1 MRQLFVSTAISAVVL
16 MVSASATLAVGLHQ
30 HYITTPSGKV
40 VVIAP
45 GICRM
50 DLQGPIDNLHENFHL
65 GAPIAAFATNPIS
78 FTAGAC
84 Q

>member
-1 MRQLFVSTAISAVVL
+1 MHQLFVSIATSAAVL

-30 HYITTPSGKV
+30 HYITTPSGQV

-65 GAPIAAFATNPIS
+65 GAPFVAFATNPIL
-78 FTAGAC
+78 FKAGAFP
-84 Q
+84 